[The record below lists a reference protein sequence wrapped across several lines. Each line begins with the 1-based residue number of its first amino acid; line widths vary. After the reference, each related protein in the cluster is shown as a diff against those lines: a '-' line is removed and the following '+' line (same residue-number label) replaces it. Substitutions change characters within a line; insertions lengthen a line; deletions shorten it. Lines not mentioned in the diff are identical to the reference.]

1 MSRYDEFEVDIQ
13 DNTNEIEIDVR
24 NGVSEF
30 EIGLET
36 VIKEVKVNLTEEKDP
51 TVPVHVKSI
60 TEEDINRWN
69 NKSNFS
75 GSYNDLLDRPE
86 ETDPTMISITN
97 REIENILAKWE
108 E

>member
-1 MSRYDEFEVDIQ
+1 MSSYDEFEIDIQ
-13 DNTNEIEIDVR
+13 NNTNEIEIDVR

-36 VIKEVKVNLTEEKDP
+36 VVKEVRTTETDP
-51 TVPVHVKSI
+51 TVPVHVKNI
-60 TEEDINRWN
+60 TEDDINSWHK
-69 NKSNFS
+69 KSDFS
-75 GSYNDLLDRPE
+75 GSYNDLKDRPE

-97 REIENILAKWE
+97 KEIENILAKWE